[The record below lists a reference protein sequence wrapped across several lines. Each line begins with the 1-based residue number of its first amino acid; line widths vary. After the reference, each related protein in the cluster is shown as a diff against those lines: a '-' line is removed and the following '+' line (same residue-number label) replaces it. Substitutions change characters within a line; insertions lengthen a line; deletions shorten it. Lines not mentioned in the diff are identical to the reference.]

1 MSKEFI
7 WNLDM
12 DGVERI
18 FKVVVHENE
27 IVTYEGE
34 TEKKHIKITN
44 PECKQGVLQIDTV
57 TTLYGQECAIQ
68 LEKGIPYIKP
78 GKQWLMSA
86 TTYEDRK
93 QKLIYTNK
101 VGAIVSV
108 AVCILACLAVL
119 VKYLVTGEMG
129 SWWFLIVVGTFI
141 AGMGLLQY
149 YTTKSQMKEL
159 EEAEAEGKA

>member
-18 FKVVVHENE
+18 FKVVVHEDE
-27 IVTYEGE
+27 IVTYEGDE
-34 TEKKHIKITN
+34 EKKHIRITN

-68 LEKGIPYIKP
+68 LEKGVPYIKP

-93 QKLIYTNK
+93 QKLIHTNK
-101 VGAIVSV
+101 MAAFIEIGICIV
-108 AVCILACLAVL
+108 LCLVVL
-119 VKYLVTGEMG
+119 VKWLMTGELG
-129 SWWFLIVVGTFI
+129 NWWFMIIMGTFI
-141 AGMGLLQY
+141 GGTGVLQY
-149 YTTKSQMKEL
+149 YSIKNQLADL
-159 EEAEAEGKA
+159 EKAENA

>member
-12 DGVERI
+12 DGENRI
-18 FKVVVHENE
+18 FKVVVHDTE

-34 TEKKHIKITN
+34 EEKAHIQITN

-57 TTLYGQECAIQ
+57 TTLYGQACAIQ
-68 LEKGIPYIKP
+68 LEKGVPYIKP
-78 GKQWLMSA
+78 GKQWIMST
-86 TTYEDRK
+86 TTYEERK
-93 QKLIYTNK
+93 QKLIHTNK

-119 VKYLVTGEMG
+119 VKCLVTGEMG
-129 SWWFLIVVGTFI
+129 SWWFLIVMGTFI
-141 AGMGLLQY
+141 GGMGILQY

-159 EEAEAEGKA
+159 EEAEAAGKA

>member
-12 DGVERI
+12 DGEARV
-18 FKVVVHENE
+18 FKVAVHDTE

-34 TEKKHIKITN
+34 RETERIAITD
-44 PECKQGVLQIDTV
+44 PTCKQGVLQIDTV
-57 TTLYGQECAIQ
+57 TTLYGRRCAIQ

-78 GKQWLMSA
+78 GNQWLMSA

-93 QKLIYTNK
+93 RKLMQTNK
-101 VGAIVSV
+101 MGAVISV
-108 AVCILACLAVL
+108 AVCILVCLAVL
-119 VKYLVTGEMG
+119 VKYLVTGSMG
-129 SWWFLIVVGTFI
+129 NWWFLIVVGTFI
-141 AGMGLLQY
+141 AGTGLLQY

-159 EEAEAEGKA
+159 DEAEAEGKA